1 MTIAEAL
8 AEFVKRG
15 KSPRVVIATV
25 SDIDSSAR
33 TITAKLAASDGELP
47 DVRLTSVIDSNG
59 NYSCDYPKKDSSVWL
74 AIADGSKE
82 AVVIAMSEIEK
93 SAKEITLI
101 IGVIDEIAFQTNLL
115 ALNAGVEAAR
125 AGDAGRGFAVV
136 ASEVRALAQRSAD
149 AAKQIK
155 ALISE
160 SSAQVE
166 SGVDPENVRSRFENE
181 RLTKRAQIL
190 LRDLRRDAVIEF
202 K

>member
-93 SAKEITLI
+93 RELI
-101 IGVIDEIAFQTNLL
+101 IGSMKYMVDKDGFVFNDGNKGGLPIVSKVKDNLDTIKNYVTAMKAAITSAL
-115 ALNAGVEAAR
+115 GTVDAAAGSASSGTFTTTMAALNMNQVDMENK
-125 AGDAGRGFAVV
+125 DI
-136 ASEVRALAQRSAD
+136 
-149 AAKQIK
+149 KQ
-155 ALISE
+155 
-160 SSAQVE
+160 
-166 SGVDPENVRSRFENE
+166 
-181 RLTKRAQIL
+181 
-190 LRDLRRDAVIEF
+190 
-202 K
+202 